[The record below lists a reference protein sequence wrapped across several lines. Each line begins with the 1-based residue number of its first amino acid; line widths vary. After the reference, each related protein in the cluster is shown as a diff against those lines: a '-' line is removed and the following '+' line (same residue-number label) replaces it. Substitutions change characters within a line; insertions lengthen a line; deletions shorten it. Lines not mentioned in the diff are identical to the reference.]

1 MEGDPLADVL
11 TLASARCVRIGT
23 LKAGGTWALN
33 FPPPQK
39 IKLTAVVK
47 GNCWLAVDGERAPH
61 RLGNGRRIRG
71 AGRAVVRARV
81 RLEGLSGRWSR
92 AVHEGDGQRRE
103 SRRWPR
109 LPGHWRT
116 RRVGSR
122 PGRPARRRVASSD
135 SRRRQFV
142 RSLDDSM
149 APGSARQGGDRQSSR
164 RGVGVEAAC
173 AAAVRPDYPVL
184 PRRRHDCHGRLAPSA
199 QRRAHR
205 AGVAPHARRTRSGL
219 ATRRPGEAR
228 GDVTNQLCAAFQ
240 SERWRRPSHLPP
252 ELANAPCGAGAPR
265 AARCRSPSWPSPSA
279 TNQTARSAT
288 RSSGEPAW
296 HPSTIN
302 PSSHGW
308 TSPHQMRPIRIHG
321 THPERIA
328 YATCVNPPSTNSST
342 PLT

>member
-23 LKAGGTWALN
+23 LKAGGTWALK

-81 RLEGLSGRWSR
+81 GLEGISGRRSR

-109 LPGHWRT
+109 LLRHRRT

-122 PGRPARRRVASSD
+122 PRGPARRRVATSD
-135 SRRRQFV
+135 SRRCQFV
-142 RSLDDSM
+142 RSLDDTM
-149 APGSARQGGDRQSSR
+149 APRSARKRGDRQSSG
-164 RGVGVEAAC
+164 RGVGVEAAR
-173 AAAVRPDYPVL
+173 AAVVRPDHPVL
-184 PRRRHDCHGRLAPSA
+184 SRSLERLSRQDGSERSTTSASRRRCASCTASQVGLGDSATWRSTWGCHEPALRCVSKRTLASPLSPTS
-199 QRRAHR
+199 RICECEL
-205 AGVAPHARRTRSGL
+205 RSRGF
-219 ATRRPGEAR
+219 AT
-228 GDVTNQLCAAFQ
+228 
-240 SERWRRPSHLPP
+240 
-252 ELANAPCGAGAPR
+252 
-265 AARCRSPSWPSPSA
+265 ARCRSPSWPSLSA

-302 PSSHGW
+302 PSWHGW
-308 TSPHQMRPIRIHG
+308 TGPHQMRPIRIHG

-328 YATCVNPPSTNSST
+328 YATCVSPPSTNSST